1 MPPKNSVKLYI
12 ENGHYHVYNRG
23 VEKRIVFLDDRD
35 YKMFLHFLKFYLDP
49 EEKIDHDTGIPNRMS
64 LADEISLLAYCLM
77 PNHFHL
83 LVKQTK
89 KDGLTKFM
97 RRISTNYVMYF
108 NKRYQRVGPLF
119 QGIYKAV
126 LIDTDDLLLHV
137 NRYIHRNPVELSGGI
152 NPISALTD
160 YPYAS
165 YGDYVGIRHT
175 RWVQTQPILS
185 YFGKNK
191 NKTFLARKLRSY
203 KAFVQFDDEGQDDYR
218 NIFIDSED
226 LN

>member
-23 VEKRIVFLDDRD
+23 VEKRIIFLDDRD
-35 YKMFLHFLKFYLDP
+35 YKTFLHFLKFYLDP
-49 EEKIDHDTGIPNRMS
+49 EEKTDRHTGIPNRMS
-64 LADEISLLAYCLM
+64 LADEISLLAFCLM

-89 KDGLTKFM
+89 KDSLTKLM
-97 RRISTNYVMYF
+97 RRISTNYVMHF

-119 QGIYKAV
+119 QGIYKAA

-137 NRYIHRNPVELSGGI
+137 HRYIHRNPIELIGGI
-152 NPISALTD
+152 NPISALAD
-160 YPYAS
+160 YPYSS
-165 YGDYVGIRHT
+165 YGDYVEKRHSA
-175 RWVQTQPILS
+175 WVQTQPILS

-191 NKTFLARKLRSY
+191 ALLAKKHQSY
-203 KAFVQFDDEGQDDYR
+203 EAFVRLDEDGQDDYGS
-218 NIFIDSED
+218 IFIDSED
-226 LN
+226 PN